1 MKVFLTV
8 SLRLIASLEN
18 GNFAFIS
25 NVIPFTFIVCFFL
38 TPNRLRGRGARRGHS
53 VLKIAVNT
61 QDLVRK
67 VARLGAL
74 LEGAKRVVFFT
85 GAGVSVEA
93 GIPGDSIYFCF

>member
-1 MKVFLTV
+1 MMKVFLTV

-53 VLKIAVNT
+53 VLKIAV
-61 QDLVRK
+61 
-67 VARLGAL
+67 
-74 LEGAKRVVFFT
+74 
-85 GAGVSVEA
+85 
-93 GIPGDSIYFCF
+93 

>member
-1 MKVFLTV
+1 MHLYFISLSLQRNKLWLLNMVPTLLLVNESTPTLV
-8 SLRLIASLEN
+8 SSLEPVEFN
-18 GNFAFIS
+18 YQFK
-25 NVIPFTFIVCFFL
+25 
-38 TPNRLRGRGARRGHS
+38 
-53 VLKIAVNT
+53 LKLNPLHT